1 MIVYQE
7 SCETFMADVRESN
20 IDFVIHSQFQQK
32 LQHRTSESEV
42 NSWKNSMQ
50 YMKNVLEVAEVP
62 RDAMVTIECQIPQTS
77 KRIDFILTGL
87 DEKKQSNAVIIELK
101 QWSEAES
108 TTKDAVVRTFVGGG
122 TREVSHPSYQA
133 WSYADLLTNFNRSV
147 EENQI
152 QLSPCAFLHNCEDR
166 TALTLPFYQTHI
178 TKAPI
183 FFKRDVRLLADFIRK
198 FVKYGDSQNIMEM
211 IENGEIRPSKALADS
226 VVGLLN
232 GNQEFTLIDDQKIV
246 FETALQLVDRAITE
260 KKKQVLIVEGGP
272 GTGKSVVAI
281 NLLARLTGNQKL
293 VHYVSKN
300 SAPRSVYA
308 EKLKGYRTKSS
319 IDNLFKGSGSYI
331 KATPNQFACLVV
343 DEAHRLNE
351 KSGLYGTDGENQIL
365 EIIQSAWCSVFF
377 VDENQRVTLKDI
389 GSKASIREWA
399 QKQGA
404 EVHEMA
410 LESQFRCGGS
420 DGYLAWLDHVL
431 DIRKTANTDL
441 NDVGYEFGVCN
452 SATELRNLMVEKNNQ
467 PKTKARLVA
476 GYCWKWN
483 SKTDASAYDIVFPA
497 EDFQMQW
504 NLASDSSL
512 WIMKEESINQ
522 IGCIHTCQGLEIDY
536 VGVIIG
542 PDLLIRD
549 GKVVTDPSK
558 RASSDKSVFGW
569 KKLMKEDPAR
579 AAAELDLIIKNTY
592 RTLMTRGMKGCYI
605 FSDDEETRDWC
616 RGNLS
621 E

>member
-32 LQHRTSESEV
+32 LHHRTSESEV

-122 TREVSHPSYQA
+122 NREVSHPSYQA

-178 TKAPI
+178 NKAPI

-198 FVKYGDSQNIMEM
+198 FVKYGDTENIMEM

-420 DGYLAWLDHVL
+420 DGYLAWLDHVMQ
-431 DIRKTANTDL
+431 IRDTANTDL

-569 KKLMKEDPAR
+569 KKLMKEEPSR

-605 FSDDEETRDWC
+605 FSDDEETRDWF
-616 RGNLS
+616 RGI
-621 E
+621 

>member
-7 SCETFMADVRESN
+7 SCETFMADVQDSR
-20 IDFVIHSQFQQK
+20 IDLQILGQFKAK
-32 LQHRTSESEV
+32 LNRSTSPSEIQ
-42 NSWKNSMQ
+42 SWSNSMQ

-101 QWSEAES
+101 QWEKAEA
-108 TTKDAVVRTFVGGG
+108 TQKDAVVITALGKG

-178 TKAPI
+178 NKAPI

-319 IDNLFKGSGSYI
+319 IDNLFKGSGQYHGER
-331 KATPNQFACLVV
+331 PNQFACLLV

-351 KSGLYGTDGENQIL
+351 KSGLFSNLGENQIL

-404 EVHEMA
+404 MVHEMA

-420 DGYLAWLDHVL
+420 DGYLAWLDQVL
-431 DIRKTANTDL
+431 QIRDTANTDL

-467 PKTKARLVA
+467 PRTKARLVA

-569 KKLMKEDPAR
+569 KKLMKEEPLR

-605 FSDDEETRDWC
+605 FSDDEETRDWF
-616 RGNLS
+616 RGI
-621 E
+621 

>member
-178 TKAPI
+178 NKAPI

-232 GNQEFTLIDDQKIV
+232 GNQEFTLIDEQKIV
-246 FETALQLVDRAITE
+246 FETALQLVDRAISE

-319 IDNLFKGSGSYI
+319 IDNLFKGSGQYHGER
-331 KATPNQFACLVV
+331 PNQFACLLV

-389 GSKASIREWA
+389 GSKAAIRDWA
-399 QKQGA
+399 ARQGA
-404 EVHEMA
+404 EVTDMK

-431 DIRKTANTDL
+431 QIRDTANTDL
-441 NDVGYEFGVCN
+441 NDVGYEFGVCD

-467 PKTKARLVA
+467 PRTKARLVA

-542 PDLLIRD
+542 PDLLIRY

-569 KKLMKEDPAR
+569 KKRMKEDPAR

-605 FSDDEETRDWC
+605 FSDDEETRDWF
-616 RGNLS
+616 RGI
-621 E
+621 

>member
-32 LQHRTSESEV
+32 LHRRTSDKEVES
-42 NSWKNSMQ
+42 WANSMQ
-50 YMKNVLEVAEVP
+50 FMRNVLEIAQIP
-62 RDAMVTIECQIPQTS
+62 SDAMVTIECQIPQTS

-101 QWSEAES
+101 QWKNAEATE
-108 TTKDAVVRTFVGGG
+108 KDAVVITALGKGN
-122 TREVSHPSYQA
+122 REVSHPSYQA

-178 TKAPI
+178 NKAPI

-319 IDNLFKGSGSYI
+319 IDNLFNGSGQYHGER
-331 KATPNQFACLVV
+331 PNQFACLLV

-351 KSGLYGTDGENQIL
+351 KSGLFSNLGENQIL

-389 GSKASIREWA
+389 GSKASIRAWA

-404 EVHEMA
+404 MVHEMA

-420 DGYLAWLDHVL
+420 DGYLAWLDQVL
-431 DIRKTANTDL
+431 QIRDTANTDL

-452 SATELRNLMVEKNNQ
+452 SATELRNLMVEKNHQ
-467 PKTKARLVA
+467 PRTKARLVA

-569 KKLMKEDPAR
+569 KKLMKEEPLR

-605 FSDDEETRDWC
+605 FSDDEETRDWF
-616 RGNLS
+616 RGI
-621 E
+621 

>member
-32 LQHRTSESEV
+32 LNHRTSESEV

-101 QWSEAES
+101 QWKNAEA
-108 TTKDAVVRTFVGGG
+108 TQKDAVVITALGKG

-178 TKAPI
+178 NKAPI

-319 IDNLFKGSGSYI
+319 IDNLFKGSGQYHGER
-331 KATPNQFACLVV
+331 PNQFACLLV

-351 KSGLYGTDGENQIL
+351 KSGLFSNLGENQIL

-389 GSKASIREWA
+389 GSKASIRAWA

-404 EVHEMA
+404 MVHEMA

-420 DGYLAWLDHVL
+420 DGYLAWLDQVL
-431 DIRKTANTDL
+431 QIRDTANTDL

-467 PKTKARLVA
+467 PRTKARLVA

-569 KKLMKEDPAR
+569 KKLMKEEPLR

-605 FSDDEETRDWC
+605 FSDDEETRDWF
-616 RGNLS
+616 RGI
-621 E
+621 

>member
-32 LQHRTSESEV
+32 LNHRTSESEV

-101 QWSEAES
+101 QWKNAEA
-108 TTKDAVVRTFVGGG
+108 TQKDAVVITALGKG

-178 TKAPI
+178 NKAPI

-319 IDNLFKGSGSYI
+319 IDNLFKGSGQYHGERL
-331 KATPNQFACLVV
+331 NQFACLLV

-351 KSGLYGTDGENQIL
+351 KSGLFSNLGENQIL

-389 GSKASIREWA
+389 GSKASIRAWA

-404 EVHEMA
+404 MVHEMA

-420 DGYLAWLDHVL
+420 DGYLAWLDQVL
-431 DIRKTANTDL
+431 QIRDTANTDL

-452 SATELRNLMVEKNNQ
+452 SATELRNLMVEKNHQ
-467 PKTKARLVA
+467 PRTKARLVA

-569 KKLMKEDPAR
+569 KKLMKEEPSR

-605 FSDDEETRDWC
+605 FSDDEETRNWF
-616 RGNLS
+616 RGI
-621 E
+621 

>member
-32 LQHRTSESEV
+32 LHHRTSESEV

-62 RDAMVTIECQIPQTS
+62 GDAMVTIECQIPQTS

-101 QWSEAES
+101 QWKTAEATE
-108 TTKDAVVRTFVGGG
+108 KDAVVITALGKA

-178 TKAPI
+178 NKAPI

-198 FVKYGDSQNIMEM
+198 FVKYGDTENIMEM

-331 KATPNQFACLVV
+331 KATHNQFACLVV

-389 GSKASIREWA
+389 GSKAAIRDWA
-399 QKQGA
+399 ARQGA
-404 EVHEMA
+404 EVTDMK

-431 DIRKTANTDL
+431 QIRDTANTDL

-467 PKTKARLVA
+467 PRTKARLVA

-569 KKLMKEDPAR
+569 KKRMKEDPAR
-579 AAAELDLIIKNTY
+579 ATAELDLIIKNTY

-605 FSDDEETRDWC
+605 FSDDEETRDWF
-616 RGNLS
+616 RGI
-621 E
+621 

>member
-32 LQHRTSESEV
+32 LHRRTSDKEVES
-42 NSWKNSMQ
+42 WANSMQ
-50 YMKNVLEVAEVP
+50 FMRNVLEIAHIP
-62 RDAMVTIECQIPQTS
+62 PDAMVTIECQIPQTS

-101 QWSEAES
+101 QWKTAEATE
-108 TTKDAVVRTFVGGG
+108 KDAVVITALGKG

-178 TKAPI
+178 NKAPI

-198 FVKYGDSQNIMEM
+198 FVKYGDTENIMEM

-281 NLLARLTGNQKL
+281 NLLARLIGNQKL

-319 IDNLFKGSGSYI
+319 IDNLFKGSGQYHGER
-331 KATPNQFACLVV
+331 PNQFACLLV

-351 KSGLYGTDGENQIL
+351 KSGIFSHLGENQIL

-389 GSKASIREWA
+389 GSKAAIRDWA
-399 QKQGA
+399 ARQGA
-404 EVHEMA
+404 EVTEMQ

-431 DIRKTANTDL
+431 QIRDTANTDL

-467 PKTKARLVA
+467 PRTKARLVA

-483 SKTDASAYDIVFPA
+483 SKTNASAYDIVFPA

-569 KKLMKEDPAR
+569 KKRMKEDPAR
-579 AAAELDLIIKNTY
+579 ATAELDLIIKNTY

-605 FSDDEETRDWC
+605 FSDDEETRDWF
-616 RGNLS
+616 RGI
-621 E
+621 

>member
-20 IDFVIHSQFQQK
+20 IDFVIHNQFQQK
-32 LQHRTSESEV
+32 LHHRTSESEV

-101 QWSEAES
+101 QWSNIKS
-108 TTKDAVVRTFVGGG
+108 TEKDAVVITALGG
-122 TREVSHPSYQA
+122 RERETAHPSYQA

-178 TKAPI
+178 NKAPI

-319 IDNLFKGSGSYI
+319 IDNLFKGSGQYHGER
-331 KATPNQFACLVV
+331 PNQFACLLV

-351 KSGLYGTDGENQIL
+351 KSGLFSNLGENQIL

-389 GSKASIREWA
+389 GSKASIRAWA

-404 EVHEMA
+404 MVHEMA

-420 DGYLAWLDHVL
+420 DGYLAWLDQVL
-431 DIRKTANTDL
+431 QIRDTANTDL

-452 SATELRNLMVEKNNQ
+452 SATELRNLMVEKNHQ
-467 PKTKARLVA
+467 PRTKARLVA

-569 KKLMKEDPAR
+569 KKLMKEEPLR

-605 FSDDEETRDWC
+605 FSDDEETRDWF
-616 RGNLS
+616 RGI
-621 E
+621 

>member
-32 LQHRTSESEV
+32 LHHRTSESEV

-101 QWSEAES
+101 QWSEIRS
-108 TTKDAVVRTFVGGG
+108 TEKDAVVITKFGGRDCE
-122 TREVSHPSYQA
+122 TAHPSYQA
-133 WSYADLLTNFNRSV
+133 WSYVDLLKNFNRSV
-147 EENQI
+147 EENNI
-152 QLSPCAFLHNCEDR
+152 QLSPCAFLHNCEDK
-166 TALTLPFYQTHI
+166 TALTLPFYQQHI
-178 TKAPI
+178 TKAPL
-183 FFKRDVRLLADFIRK
+183 FFKLDIRALADFIK
-198 FVKYGDSQNIMEM
+198 QFVKYGDTENIMEM

-389 GSKASIREWA
+389 GSKAAIRDWA
-399 QKQGA
+399 ARQGA
-404 EVHEMA
+404 EVTDMK

-431 DIRKTANTDL
+431 QIRDTANTDL

-569 KKLMKEDPAR
+569 KKRMKEDPAR
-579 AAAELDLIIKNTY
+579 ATAELDLIIKNTY

-605 FSDDEETRDWC
+605 FSDDEETRDWF
-616 RGNLS
+616 RGI
-621 E
+621 

>member
-32 LQHRTSESEV
+32 LHRRTSDKEVES
-42 NSWKNSMQ
+42 WANSMQ
-50 YMKNVLEVAEVP
+50 FMRNVLEIAQIP
-62 RDAMVTIECQIPQTS
+62 SDAMVTIECQIPQTS

-101 QWSEAES
+101 QWKNAEATE
-108 TTKDAVVRTFVGGG
+108 KDAVVITALGKG

-178 TKAPI
+178 NKAPI

-319 IDNLFKGSGSYI
+319 IDNLFKGSGQYHGER
-331 KATPNQFACLVV
+331 PNQFACLLV

-351 KSGLYGTDGENQIL
+351 KSGIFSHLGENQIL

-404 EVHEMA
+404 MVHEMA

-420 DGYLAWLDHVL
+420 DGYLAWLDQVL
-431 DIRKTANTDL
+431 QIRDTANTDL

-467 PKTKARLVA
+467 PRTKARLVA

-569 KKLMKEDPAR
+569 KKLMKEEPLR

-605 FSDDEETRDWC
+605 FTDDEETRDWF
-616 RGNLS
+616 RGI
-621 E
+621 

>member
-32 LQHRTSESEV
+32 LHHRTSESEV

-101 QWSEAES
+101 QWSVIRS
-108 TTKDAVVRTFVGGG
+108 TEKDAVVITKFGGRDCE
-122 TREVSHPSYQA
+122 TAHPSYQA

-178 TKAPI
+178 NKAPI
-183 FFKRDVRLLADFIRK
+183 FFKRDVRLLADFIK
-198 FVKYGDSQNIMEM
+198 QFVKYGDTENIMEM

-308 EKLKGYRTKSS
+308 EKLKGYRMKSS

-389 GSKASIREWA
+389 GSKAAIRDWA
-399 QKQGA
+399 ARQGA
-404 EVHEMA
+404 EVTDMK

-431 DIRKTANTDL
+431 QIRDTANTDL
-441 NDVGYEFGVCN
+441 NDTGYDFGVCD
-452 SATELRNLMVEKNNQ
+452 SATSLRAFIEAKNGEPN
-467 PKTKARLVA
+467 TNARLVA

-522 IGCIHTCQGLEIDY
+522 VGCIHTCQGLEIDY

-542 PDLLIRD
+542 PDLLIRN
-549 GKVVTDPSK
+549 GKVITDPSK

-569 KKLMKEDPAR
+569 KRRMKEDPTQAT
-579 AAAELDLIIKNTY
+579 AELDLIIKNTY

-605 FSDDEETRDWC
+605 FSDDEETRNWF
-616 RGNLS
+616 RGI
-621 E
+621 

>member
-1 MIVYQE
+1 
-7 SCETFMADVRESN
+7 MADVLESR
-20 IDFVIHSQFQQK
+20 IDIEILSQFQNK
-32 LQHRTSESEV
+32 LNRGTSTSEKK
-42 NSWKNSMQ
+42 SWANSMQ
-50 YMKNVLEVAEVP
+50 FMRNVLEIAHIP
-62 RDAMVTIECQIPQTS
+62 PDAMVTIECQIPQTS

-101 QWSEAES
+101 QWSEIRS
-108 TTKDAVVRTFVGGG
+108 TEKDAVVITKFGGRDCE
-122 TREVSHPSYQA
+122 TAHPSYQA

-178 TKAPI
+178 NKAPI

-319 IDNLFKGSGSYI
+319 IDNLFKGSGQYHGER
-331 KATPNQFACLVV
+331 PNQFACLLV

-351 KSGLYGTDGENQIL
+351 KSGLFSNLGENQIL

-404 EVHEMA
+404 MVHEMA

-420 DGYLAWLDHVL
+420 DGYLAWLDQVL
-431 DIRKTANTDL
+431 QIRDTANTDL

-467 PKTKARLVA
+467 PRTKARLVA

-569 KKLMKEDPAR
+569 KKLMKEEPLR

-605 FSDDEETRDWC
+605 FSDDEETRDWF
-616 RGNLS
+616 RGI
-621 E
+621 

>member
-32 LQHRTSESEV
+32 LHRRTSDKEVES
-42 NSWKNSMQ
+42 WANSMQ
-50 YMKNVLEVAEVP
+50 FMRNVLEIAQIP

-101 QWSEAES
+101 QWKNAEA
-108 TTKDAVVRTFVGGG
+108 TQKDAVVITALGKG

-178 TKAPI
+178 NKAPI

-319 IDNLFKGSGSYI
+319 IDNLFKGSGQYHGER
-331 KATPNQFACLVV
+331 PNQFACLLV

-351 KSGLYGTDGENQIL
+351 KSGLFSNLGENQIL

-404 EVHEMA
+404 MVHEMA
-410 LESQFRCGGS
+410 LESQVRCGGS
-420 DGYLAWLDHVL
+420 AGYLAWLDQVL
-431 DIRKTANTDL
+431 QIRDTANTDL
-441 NDVGYEFGVCN
+441 NDVGYEFGVCD

-483 SKTDASAYDIVFPA
+483 SKTDASAYDIVYPA

-569 KKLMKEDPAR
+569 KKLMKEEPLR

-605 FSDDEETRDWC
+605 FSDDEETRDWF
-616 RGNLS
+616 RGI
-621 E
+621 

>member
-32 LQHRTSESEV
+32 LHHRTSDKEV
-42 NSWKNSMQ
+42 ESWKNSMQ

-101 QWSEAES
+101 QWKNAEA
-108 TTKDAVVRTFVGGG
+108 TQKDAVVITALGKG

-178 TKAPI
+178 NKAPI

-246 FETALQLVDRAITE
+246 FETALQLVDRAITK

-319 IDNLFKGSGSYI
+319 IDNLFKGSGQYHGER
-331 KATPNQFACLVV
+331 PNQFACLLV

-351 KSGLYGTDGENQIL
+351 KSGLFSNLGENQIL

-389 GSKASIREWA
+389 GSKASIRAWA

-404 EVHEMA
+404 MVHEMA

-420 DGYLAWLDHVL
+420 DGYLAWLDQVL
-431 DIRKTANTDL
+431 QIRDTANTDL

-452 SATELRNLMVEKNNQ
+452 SATELRNLMVEKNHQ
-467 PKTKARLVA
+467 PRTKARLVA

-542 PDLLIRD
+542 PDLLIRN

-569 KKLMKEDPAR
+569 KKLMKEEPLR

-605 FSDDEETRDWC
+605 FSDDEETKDWF
-616 RGNLS
+616 RGI
-621 E
+621 

>member
-7 SCETFMADVRESN
+7 SCETFMAHVRESN

-32 LQHRTSESEV
+32 LNHRTSESEV

-122 TREVSHPSYQA
+122 NREVSHPSYQA

-178 TKAPI
+178 NKAPI

-404 EVHEMA
+404 MVHEMA

-420 DGYLAWLDHVL
+420 DGYLAWLDQVL
-431 DIRKTANTDL
+431 QIRDTANTDL

-467 PKTKARLVA
+467 PRTKARLVA

-569 KKLMKEDPAR
+569 KKLMKEEPLR

-605 FSDDEETRDWC
+605 FSDDEETRDWF
-616 RGNLS
+616 RGI
-621 E
+621 

>member
-1 MIVYQE
+1 MIVYQQN
-7 SCETFMADVRESN
+7 CETFMADVRESN
-20 IDFVIHSQFQQK
+20 IDFVIHQQFQQK
-32 LQHRTSESEV
+32 LHRRTSDKEVES
-42 NSWKNSMQ
+42 WANSMQ
-50 YMKNVLEVAEVP
+50 FMRNVLEIAQIP
-62 RDAMVTIECQIPQTS
+62 SDAMVTIECQIPQTS

-101 QWSEAES
+101 QWKTAEATE
-108 TTKDAVVRTFVGGG
+108 KDAVVITALGKGK
-122 TREVSHPSYQA
+122 REVSHPSYQA
-133 WSYADLLTNFNRSV
+133 WSYVDLLKNFNRSV
-147 EENQI
+147 EENNI
-152 QLSPCAFLHNCEDR
+152 QLSPCAFLHNCEDK
-166 TALTLPFYQTHI
+166 TALTLPFYQQHI
-178 TKAPI
+178 TKAPL
-183 FFKRDVRLLADFIRK
+183 FFKRDVRALADFIKR
-198 FVKYGDSQNIMEM
+198 FVKYGDTENIMEI

-226 VVGLLN
+226 VVALLN
-232 GNQEFTLIDDQKIV
+232 GKQEFTLIDDQKIV
-246 FETALQLVDRAITE
+246 YETVLQLVNKAVTE
-260 KKKQVLIVEGGP
+260 KQKQVFIVEGGP

-281 NLLARLTGNQKL
+281 NLLAKLTGEQKL
-293 VHYVSKN
+293 THYVSKN

-365 EIIQSAWCSVFF
+365 EIIQSARCSVFF

-389 GSKASIREWA
+389 GSKAAIRDWA
-399 QKQGA
+399 VRQGA
-404 EVHEMA
+404 EVTEMK

-420 DGYLAWLDHVL
+420 DGYLAWLDQAL
-431 DIRKTANTDL
+431 QIRPTANTDL
-441 NDVGYEFGVCN
+441 TDIGYEFGVCD
-452 SATELRNLMVEKNNQ
+452 SATALRQLIVEKNNL
-467 PKTKARLVA
+467 PKNTARLVA

-483 SKTDASAYDIVFPA
+483 SKNDASAFDIEFPA
-497 EDFQMQW
+497 EGFRMQW

-512 WIMKEESINQ
+512 WIVKKESIDQ

-569 KKLMKEDPAR
+569 KKLMKEEPSR

-605 FSDDEETRDWC
+605 FSEDEETRDWF
-616 RGNLS
+616 RGI
-621 E
+621 

>member
-32 LQHRTSESEV
+32 LHRRTSDKEVES
-42 NSWKNSMQ
+42 WANSMQ
-50 YMKNVLEVAEVP
+50 FMRNVLEIAQIP
-62 RDAMVTIECQIPQTS
+62 SDAMVTIECQIPQTS

-101 QWSEAES
+101 QWKNAEATE
-108 TTKDAVVRTFVGGG
+108 KDAVVITALGKGN
-122 TREVSHPSYQA
+122 REVSHPSYQA

-178 TKAPI
+178 NKAPI
-183 FFKRDVRLLADFIRK
+183 FFKRDVRALADFIKR
-198 FVKYGDSQNIMEM
+198 FVKYGDTQNIMEM
-211 IENGEIRPSKALADS
+211 IDNGEIRPSKALADS

-232 GNQEFTLIDDQKIV
+232 GKQEFTLIDDQKIV

-260 KKKQVLIVEGGP
+260 RKKQVFIVEGGP

-281 NLLARLTGNQKL
+281 NLLARITGNQKL

-319 IDNLFKGSGSYI
+319 IDNLFKGSGQYHGER
-331 KATPNQFACLVV
+331 PNQFACLLV

-351 KSGLYGTDGENQIL
+351 KSGLFSNLGENQIL

-399 QKQGA
+399 HKQGA

-431 DIRKTANTDL
+431 DIRTTANTDL
-441 NDVGYEFGVCN
+441 NDVGYDFGVCDTATSLRAMIEAKN
-452 SATELRNLMVEKNNQ
+452 SEPN
-467 PKTKARLVA
+467 TKARLVA

-483 SKTDASAYDIVFPA
+483 SKTDASAYDIEYPA
-497 EDFQMQW
+497 EGFQMQW

-512 WIMKEESINQ
+512 WIMKDDSINQ
-522 IGCIHTCQGLEIDY
+522 VGCIHTCQGLEIDY

-569 KKLMKEDPAR
+569 KKRMKEAPEQAT
-579 AAAELDLIIKNTY
+579 AELDLIIKNTY

-605 FSDDEETRDWC
+605 FSEDEETRNWF
-616 RGNLS
+616 RGI
-621 E
+621 

>member
-7 SCETFMADVRESN
+7 SCETFMADVQDSR
-20 IDFVIHSQFQQK
+20 IDLQILGQFKAK
-32 LQHRTSESEV
+32 LNRSTSPSEIQ
-42 NSWKNSMQ
+42 SWSNSMQ
-50 YMKNVLEVAEVP
+50 YMKNVLEVAQVP

-178 TKAPI
+178 NKAPI

-319 IDNLFKGSGSYI
+319 IDNLFKGSGQYHGER
-331 KATPNQFACLVV
+331 PNQFACLLV

-351 KSGLYGTDGENQIL
+351 KSGLFSNLGENQIL

-404 EVHEMA
+404 MIHEMA

-420 DGYLAWLDHVL
+420 DGYLAWLDQVL
-431 DIRKTANTDL
+431 QIRDTANTDL
-441 NDVGYEFGVCN
+441 NDVGYEFGVCH

-467 PKTKARLVA
+467 PRTKARLVA

-569 KKLMKEDPAR
+569 KKLMKEDPLR

-605 FSDDEETRDWC
+605 FSDDEETRDWF
-616 RGNLS
+616 RGI
-621 E
+621 

>member
-1 MIVYQE
+1 MIVYQQNCE
-7 SCETFMADVRESN
+7 SFMADVLESR
-20 IDFVIHSQFQQK
+20 IDIEILSQFQNK
-32 LQHRTSESEV
+32 LNRGTSTSEKK
-42 NSWKNSMQ
+42 SWANSMQ
-50 YMKNVLEVAEVP
+50 FMRNVLEIAHIP
-62 RDAMVTIECQIPQTS
+62 PDAMVTIECQIPQTS

-101 QWSEAES
+101 QWSEIRS
-108 TTKDAVVRTFVGGG
+108 TEKDAVVITKFGGRDCE
-122 TREVSHPSYQA
+122 TAHPSYQA
-133 WSYADLLTNFNRSV
+133 WSYVDLLKNFNRSV
-147 EENQI
+147 EENNI
-152 QLSPCAFLHNCEDR
+152 QLSPCAYLHNCEDK
-166 TALTLPFYQTHI
+166 TALTLPFYQQHI
-178 TKAPI
+178 TKAPL
-183 FFKRDVRLLADFIRK
+183 FFKLDIRALADFIK
-198 FVKYGDSQNIMEM
+198 QFVKYGDTENIMEM

-319 IDNLFKGSGSYI
+319 IDNLFKGSGQYHGER
-331 KATPNQFACLVV
+331 PNQFACLLV

-351 KSGLYGTDGENQIL
+351 KSGLFSNLGENQIL

-404 EVHEMA
+404 MVHEMA

-420 DGYLAWLDHVL
+420 DGYLAWLDQVL
-431 DIRKTANTDL
+431 QIRDTANTDL

-467 PKTKARLVA
+467 PRTKARLVA

-483 SKTDASAYDIVFPA
+483 SKKDASAYDIVFPA

-569 KKLMKEDPAR
+569 KKLMKEEPLR

-605 FSDDEETRDWC
+605 FSDDEETRDWF
-616 RGNLS
+616 RGI
-621 E
+621 

>member
-7 SCETFMADVRESN
+7 SCETFMADVQDSR
-20 IDFVIHSQFQQK
+20 IDLQILGQFKAK
-32 LQHRTSESEV
+32 LNRSTSPSEIQ
-42 NSWKNSMQ
+42 SWSNSMQ

-122 TREVSHPSYQA
+122 NREVSHPSYQA

-178 TKAPI
+178 NKAPI

-319 IDNLFKGSGSYI
+319 IDNLFKGSGQYHGER
-331 KATPNQFACLVV
+331 PNQFACLLV

-351 KSGLYGTDGENQIL
+351 KSGLFSNLGENQIL

-404 EVHEMA
+404 MVHEMA

-420 DGYLAWLDHVL
+420 DGYLAWLDQVL
-431 DIRKTANTDL
+431 QIRDTANTDL

-467 PKTKARLVA
+467 PRTKARLVA

-569 KKLMKEDPAR
+569 KKLMKEEPSR

-605 FSDDEETRDWC
+605 FSEDEETRDWF
-616 RGNLS
+616 RGI
-621 E
+621 

>member
-32 LQHRTSESEV
+32 LHRRTSDKEVES
-42 NSWKNSMQ
+42 WANSMQ
-50 YMKNVLEVAEVP
+50 FMRNVLEIAQIP

-101 QWSEAES
+101 QWKNAEA
-108 TTKDAVVRTFVGGG
+108 TQKDAVVITALGKG

-178 TKAPI
+178 NKAPI

-319 IDNLFKGSGSYI
+319 IDNLFKGSGQYHGER
-331 KATPNQFACLVV
+331 PNQFACLLV

-351 KSGLYGTDGENQIL
+351 KSGLFSNLGENQIL

-404 EVHEMA
+404 MVHEMA

-420 DGYLAWLDHVL
+420 DGYLAWLDQVL
-431 DIRKTANTDL
+431 QIRDTANTDL
-441 NDVGYEFGVCN
+441 NDVGYEFGVCD

-483 SKTDASAYDIVFPA
+483 SKTDASAYDIVYPA

-569 KKLMKEDPAR
+569 KKLMKEEPLR

-605 FSDDEETRDWC
+605 FSDDEETRDWFN
-616 RGNLS
+616 RLNLL
-621 E
+621 

>member
-1 MIVYQE
+1 MIVYQQN
-7 SCETFMADVRESN
+7 CETFMADVRESN
-20 IDFVIHSQFQQK
+20 IDYIIHQQFQQK
-32 LQHRTSESEV
+32 LNHRTSESEV

-50 YMKNVLEVAEVP
+50 YMKNVLEVAGIP
-62 RDAMVTIECQIPQTS
+62 SDAMVTIECQIPQTS

-108 TTKDAVVRTFVGGG
+108 TTKDAVVRTYLGGG
-122 TREVSHPSYQA
+122 NREVSHPSYQA

-152 QLSPCAFLHNCEDR
+152 HLSPCAFLHNCEDR

-178 TKAPI
+178 NKAPI
-183 FFKRDVRLLADFIRK
+183 FFKRDVRALADFIAK
-198 FVKYGDSQNIMEM
+198 FVKYGDTQNIMEM

-232 GNQEFTLIDDQKIV
+232 GNQAFTLIDDQKVV
-246 FETALQLVDRAITE
+246 FETALQLVDRAIAE
-260 KKKQVLIVEGGP
+260 KKKQVFIVEGGP

-281 NLLARLTGNQKL
+281 NLLARITGNQKL

-331 KATPNQFACLVV
+331 KATPNQFVCLVV

-377 VDENQRVTLKDI
+377 VDENQ
-389 GSKASIREWA
+389 
-399 QKQGA
+399 
-404 EVHEMA
+404 
-410 LESQFRCGGS
+410 SQFRCGGS

-431 DIRKTANTDL
+431 DIRTTANTDL
-441 NDVGYEFGVCN
+441 NDTGYDFGVCDT
-452 SATELRNLMVEKNNQ
+452 ATALRALIEAKNGEPN
-467 PKTKARLVA
+467 TKARLVA

-483 SKTDASAYDIVFPA
+483 SKTDASAYDIEFPA
-497 EDFQMQW
+497 EGFHMQW

-512 WIMKEESINQ
+512 WIMKEDSINQ
-522 IGCIHTCQGLEIDY
+522 VGCIHTCQGLEIDN

-569 KKLMKEDPAR
+569 KKRMKEDPKH

-605 FSDDEETRDWC
+605 FSDDEETRNWF
-616 RGNLS
+616 RGIR
-621 E
+621 

>member
-20 IDFVIHSQFQQK
+20 IDFVIHNQFQQK
-32 LQHRTSESEV
+32 LHHRTSESEV

-101 QWSEAES
+101 QWKNAEA
-108 TTKDAVVRTFVGGG
+108 TQKDAVVITALGGG
-122 TREVSHPSYQA
+122 NREVSHPSYQA

-178 TKAPI
+178 NKAPI

-319 IDNLFKGSGSYI
+319 IDNLFKGSGQYHGER
-331 KATPNQFACLVV
+331 PNQFACLLV

-351 KSGLYGTDGENQIL
+351 KSGLFSNLGENQIL

-389 GSKASIREWA
+389 GSKASIRAWA

-404 EVHEMA
+404 MVHEMA

-420 DGYLAWLDHVL
+420 DGYLAWLDQVL
-431 DIRKTANTDL
+431 QIRDTANTDL
-441 NDVGYEFGVCN
+441 NDVGYEFGVCH

-467 PKTKARLVA
+467 PRTKARLVA

-569 KKLMKEDPAR
+569 KKLMKEDPLR

-605 FSDDEETRDWC
+605 FSDDEETRDWF
-616 RGNLS
+616 RGI
-621 E
+621 

>member
-32 LQHRTSESEV
+32 LNHRTSESEV

-178 TKAPI
+178 NKAPI

-319 IDNLFKGSGSYI
+319 IDNLFKGSGQYHGERL
-331 KATPNQFACLVV
+331 NQFACLLV

-351 KSGLYGTDGENQIL
+351 KSGLFSNLGENQIL

-404 EVHEMA
+404 MVHEMA

-420 DGYLAWLDHVL
+420 DGYLAWLDQVL
-431 DIRKTANTDL
+431 QIRDTANTDL
-441 NDVGYEFGVCN
+441 NDVGYEFGVCH

-467 PKTKARLVA
+467 PRTKARLVA

-542 PDLLIRD
+542 PDLLIRN

-569 KKLMKEDPAR
+569 KKLMKEDPLR
-579 AAAELDLIIKNTY
+579 ATAELDLIIKNTY

-605 FSDDEETRDWC
+605 FSDDEETRDWFN
-616 RGNLS
+616 RLNLL
-621 E
+621 

>member
-7 SCETFMADVRESN
+7 SCETFMADVQDSR
-20 IDFVIHSQFQQK
+20 IDLQILGQFKAK
-32 LQHRTSESEV
+32 LNRSTSPSEIQ
-42 NSWKNSMQ
+42 SWSNSMQ

-101 QWSEAES
+101 QWEKAEA
-108 TTKDAVVRTFVGGG
+108 TQKDAVVITALGGG
-122 TREVSHPSYQA
+122 NREVSHPSYQA

-178 TKAPI
+178 NKAPI

-319 IDNLFKGSGSYI
+319 IDNLFKGSGQYHGER
-331 KATPNQFACLVV
+331 PNQFACLLV

-351 KSGLYGTDGENQIL
+351 KSGLFSNLGENQIL

-389 GSKASIREWA
+389 GSKASIRAWA

-404 EVHEMA
+404 MVHEMA

-420 DGYLAWLDHVL
+420 DGYLAWLDQVL
-431 DIRKTANTDL
+431 QIRDTANTDL
-441 NDVGYEFGVCN
+441 NDVGYEFGVCH
-452 SATELRNLMVEKNNQ
+452 SATELRHLMVEKNHQ
-467 PKTKARLVA
+467 PGTKARLVA

-569 KKLMKEDPAR
+569 KKLMKEEPLR

-605 FSDDEETRDWC
+605 FSDDEETRDWF
-616 RGNLS
+616 RGI
-621 E
+621 

>member
-32 LQHRTSESEV
+32 LHHRTSESEV

-122 TREVSHPSYQA
+122 NREVSHPSYQA

-178 TKAPI
+178 NKAPI
-183 FFKRDVRLLADFIRK
+183 FFKRDVRLLADFIK
-198 FVKYGDSQNIMEM
+198 QFVKYGDTENIMEM

-389 GSKASIREWA
+389 GSKAAIRDWA
-399 QKQGA
+399 ARQGA
-404 EVHEMA
+404 EVTEMQ

-420 DGYLAWLDHVL
+420 DGYLAWLDQVL
-431 DIRKTANTDL
+431 QIRDTANTDL

-569 KKLMKEDPAR
+569 KKLMKEEPLR

-605 FSDDEETRDWC
+605 FSDDEETRDWF
-616 RGNLS
+616 RGI
-621 E
+621 

>member
-32 LQHRTSESEV
+32 LHRRTSDKEVES
-42 NSWKNSMQ
+42 WANSMQ
-50 YMKNVLEVAEVP
+50 FMRNVLEIAQIP

-101 QWSEAES
+101 QWKNAEA
-108 TTKDAVVRTFVGGG
+108 TQKDAVVITALGKG

-178 TKAPI
+178 NKAPI

-281 NLLARLTGNQKL
+281 NLLARLIGNQKL

-319 IDNLFKGSGSYI
+319 IDNLFKGSGQYHGER
-331 KATPNQFACLVV
+331 PNQFACLLV

-351 KSGLYGTDGENQIL
+351 KSGLFSNLGENQIL

-404 EVHEMA
+404 MVHEMA

-420 DGYLAWLDHVL
+420 DGYLAWLDQVL
-431 DIRKTANTDL
+431 QIRDTANTDL

-467 PKTKARLVA
+467 PRTKARLVA

-569 KKLMKEDPAR
+569 KKLMKEEPLR

-605 FSDDEETRDWC
+605 FSDDEETRDWF
-616 RGNLS
+616 RGI
-621 E
+621 